1 MFWGIDLSTQGLLS
15 VSVLWLLL
23 LASGAPSATEATASS
38 LQAAQTLAAQ
48 VGTTCGNPYAVAEI
62 AFTFEVWVDG
72 ERVIQRSHQWFPRES
87 RAIVS
92 WEGQQVELTQ
102 LYPYIASTAPQELA
116 IAAYQHWINDSYWLL
131 AACKVQDAGVESSL
145 DETGRLSLRFDQ
157 GVGLSSG
164 DQYWMSVDRRGRVQD
179 WEFEL
184 EGGRHDRFSWVG
196 YKRFGPLL
204 LSTRRIS
211 ADGHTLVRFEDVRVR

>member
-1 MFWGIDLSTQGLLS
+1 LICPLRGYYAAS
-15 VSVLWLLL
+15 VTWLFL
-23 LASGAPSATEATASS
+23 LASGTPSATKATASRP
-38 LQAAQTLAAQ
+38 QAAQNLAAR
-48 VGTTCGNPYAVAEI
+48 VGTTCGNPYGVAEI

-72 ERVIQRSHQWFPRES
+72 ERVIQRSHEWFPRES
-87 RAIVS
+87 RAIIRFD
-92 WEGQQVELTQ
+92 GHQVELTQ
-102 LYPYIASTAPQELA
+102 LYPYIASEAPQELA
-116 IAAYQHWINDSYWLL
+116 IAAYQHWVNDSYWLL
-131 AACKVQDAGVESSL
+131 AACKVQDDGVETSL
-145 DETGRLSLRFDQ
+145 DEEGRLSLRFDP
-157 GVGLSSG
+157 GVGLSAG

-211 ADGHTLVRFEDVRVR
+211 TDGHTLVRFENVRVR